1 VGAAIARGPGTPQ
14 QERLDCA
21 RGNHSSLGPLA
32 LCLCDPKT
40 RTGTALDGRPHAC
53 LRCRREAC
61 SKVPST
67 CRRDRVPQRPLRR
80 CAPVSLDEPAAPCAM
95 GRRYRPG
102 RVAVRCRQPVPSDP
116 SPRWAP
122 PLAGPASLRAVAISV
137 RGVAVRGV
145 ECQCDASLQPASRPP
160 CALAA
165 APRLS
170 MRSGRC
176 TTAVH
181 ARRRH
186 LCSSPLRGATQPARC
201 GRRPLGP
208 GGASHAATTDVEAPG
223 YCKRAI
229 SSAAKPIT
237 PQPSHAHGPALV
249 ACRQWLWACDPNRDQ
264 GSASLGP
271 PSAGN
276 YRRRSE
282 SQSRAWQRR
291 KRPSLWMAACLSC
304 MRHMRLLFS
313 QAAALPAVFDGDAAP
328 HLCPGGRG
336 WKNAGTD

>member
-1 VGAAIARGPGTPQ
+1 VGWGANATPRCSQRRG
-14 QERLDCA
+14 RRALW
-21 RGNHSSLGPLA
+21 PLHHG
-32 LCLCDPKT
+32 C
-40 RTGTALDGRPHAC
+40 
-53 LRCRREAC
+53 
-61 SKVPST
+61 
-67 CRRDRVPQRPLRR
+67 
-80 CAPVSLDEPAAPCAM
+80 PCASPAPLLFTSA
-95 GRRYRPG
+95 RCDAAS
-102 RVAVRCRQPVPSDP
+102 AVRAQ
-116 SPRWAP
+116 
-122 PLAGPASLRAVAISV
+122 
-137 RGVAVRGV
+137 
-145 ECQCDASLQPASRPP
+145 
-160 CALAA
+160 
-165 APRLS
+165 
-170 MRSGRC
+170 
-176 TTAVH
+176 
-181 ARRRH
+181 
-186 LCSSPLRGATQPARC
+186 C

-208 GGASHAATTDVEAPG
+208 GGASHAATTDVEASG

-237 PQPSHAHGPALV
+237 PTPQPSQAHGPALL

-264 GSASLGP
+264 GSASLGS

-304 MRHMRLLFS
+304 MRHMELLFS

>member
-122 PLAGPASLRAVAISV
+122 PLVGPASLRTVAISV
-137 RGVAVRGV
+137 WGVAVRGV
-145 ECQCDASLQPASRPP
+145 GCQCDASLQPASRPP

-170 MRSGRC
+170 MRVAGTS
-176 TTAVH
+176 AL
-181 ARRRH
+181 H
-186 LCSSPLRGATQPARC
+186 LCAVRRSQRGAGADPWAQEGPRMRPRRMAKLQAIASAPFRVQPN
-201 GRRPLGP
+201 
-208 GGASHAATTDVEAPG
+208 
-223 YCKRAI
+223 
-229 SSAAKPIT
+229 
-237 PQPSHAHGPALV
+237 PSHPH
-249 ACRQWLWACDPNRDQ
+249 PNLRTRT
-264 GSASLGP
+264 G
-271 PSAGN
+271 
-276 YRRRSE
+276 
-282 SQSRAWQRR
+282 QR
-291 KRPSLWMAACLSC
+291 C
-304 MRHMRLLFS
+304 
-313 QAAALPAVFDGDAAP
+313 
-328 HLCPGGRG
+328 
-336 WKNAGTD
+336 